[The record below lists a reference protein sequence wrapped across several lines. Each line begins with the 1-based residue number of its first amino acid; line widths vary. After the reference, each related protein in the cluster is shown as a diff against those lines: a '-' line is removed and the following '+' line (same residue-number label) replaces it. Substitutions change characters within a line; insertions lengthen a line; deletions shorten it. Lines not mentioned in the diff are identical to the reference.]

1 MQGAAEVSAQASV
14 VNGNDKAEAAESVFL
29 RWSLA
34 HTGAK
39 STLVSNNF
47 GLHRLPISCL
57 SFLAFF
63 CHRLHMFCF
72 FFMSC
77 NRTRGWV
84 HQLRMLDL
92 LVFLLNERINC

>member
-1 MQGAAEVSAQASV
+1 MQGAADVSDQASV
-14 VNGNDKAEAAESVFL
+14 VNGNDKAETAESEFL

-47 GLHRLPISCL
+47 GLQRLPISCL

-72 FFMSC
+72 FSC
-77 NRTRGWV
+77 PVIGLEVGSISFACWISWY
-84 HQLRMLDL
+84 
-92 LVFLLNERINC
+92 FF